1 MQDELFI
8 RRKIGLAVDV
18 CPSRSSEIIVIEC
31 GFASVVE

>member
-1 MQDELFI
+1 MHDKLFI

-31 GFASVVE
+31 GFASIVE